1 VSARFELSLCDGAL
15 AGPHRR
21 AVGDL
26 ERTLPWSTL
35 DPSGLDPEVVAR
47 ARGRWTELAFNEH
60 RSIILMGQLVQALGE
75 AQAPLD
81 LHSMACAF
89 PLQELVHAEV
99 CARFASRLGGA
110 VDLAVASVATTLETA
125 AGLTP
130 AQRCHELVVRFC
142 CVGETLSKCW
152 LARMRDRVTHPL
164 VHAVLSRI
172 LRDEA
177 RHSSFGWL
185 YLDWCLEED
194 LLDRAERERLAAA
207 ARRALEPYA
216 RGGDSGEASLDGAP
230 HDVLVTLPG
239 DEMRRLLARAT
250 AEVRTGFERRGLPMA
265 GPRSREDDVQHHLP
279 LSHPSRALTPGERPV
294 RRETL
299 LDLGS

>member
-1 VSARFELSLCDGAL
+1 MYPRGAAADEPLLSGVAAVSARFELSLCDGPL

-35 DPSGLDPEVVAR
+35 DPSGLDPSVVAR

-60 RSIILMGQLVQALGE
+60 RSIILMSQLVQALGE

-89 PLQELVHAEV
+89 PLEELVHAEV

-110 VDLAVASVATTLETA
+110 ADIAVASVATSQETD

-142 CVGETLSKCW
+142 CVGETLSKRW
-152 LARMRDRVTHPL
+152 LARMRERVTHPL
-164 VHAVLSRI
+164 VQAVLSRI

-207 ARRALEPYA
+207 ARGALEQYA
-216 RGGDSGEASLDGAP
+216 RAGETGEATVDEAP
-230 HDVLVTLPG
+230 HDVLVTLRR
-239 DEMRRLLARAT
+239 DEMRLLVAQARSEIGA
-250 AEVRTGFERRGLPMA
+250 GFERRGFQMA
-265 GPRSREDDVQHHLP
+265 
-279 LSHPSRALTPGERPV
+279 
-294 RRETL
+294 
-299 LDLGS
+299 